1 MPSLPLISVILLVV
15 WIFLIYSLI
24 VVRKKKTK
32 IFHDQMDPELAERRY
47 KKLNTF
53 LLVAIISLPVWIV
66 GMVVVIAYNPS
77 GIMEIVAGI
86 ILGLAFVGFVIAII
100 GSLVIFRKGRRK
112 TT

>member
-1 MPSLPLISVILLVV
+1 MPFLYFISVLLLVV

-32 IFHDQMDPELAERRY
+32 IFHDQMEPELAERRY
-47 KKLNTF
+47 KKLKTF

-66 GMVVVIAYNPS
+66 GMIVTIASNVS
-77 GIMEIVAGI
+77 GIGEIFCGI
-86 ILGLAFVGFVIAII
+86 ILGLAVVGFVIATI
-100 GSLVIFRKGRRK
+100 GSLVIFRKGRRN